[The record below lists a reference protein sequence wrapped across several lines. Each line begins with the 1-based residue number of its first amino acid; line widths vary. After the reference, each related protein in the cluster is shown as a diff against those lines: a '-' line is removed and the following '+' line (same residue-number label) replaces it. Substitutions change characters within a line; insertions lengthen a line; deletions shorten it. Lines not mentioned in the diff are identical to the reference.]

1 MPFKMIKIKNKLIAA
16 KSKSCS
22 KIPNSFIILAV
33 YFTKLI
39 MVEPAEIL
47 RALNT

>member
-22 KIPNSFIILAV
+22 KIPNSFIILV
-33 YFTKLI
+33 CYFTKLI
-39 MVEPAEIL
+39 MDANIKYL
-47 RALNT
+47 MSA